1 MENGLI
7 TDAFITSSSH
17 AKWYEPFHAR
27 LNHQSAWCK
36 NLSEPSASYIQ
47 INTNATHLICAIATQ
62 GTANNSYPSFVKE
75 YKLEISFDGARW
87 DFYQGSNGTEVHESH
102 LFFVRASLCMYI
114 YIYIYVCV
122 CVLFLNVKNRR
133 GTPWSTID
141 CTDCSVTSRVVVM
154 VQWLAHLTCIQGTRV
169 PFPLTA

>member
-17 AKWYEPFHAR
+17 AKWYEPFRAR

-75 YKLEISFDGARW
+75 YKLEFSFDGAQW
-87 DFYQGSNGTEVHESH
+87 DFYQGSNGTEVHQSH
-102 LFFVRASLCMYI
+102 LFFVRASLCI
-114 YIYIYVCV
+114 YIWFKSSETSMGLL
-122 CVLFLNVKNRR
+122 LFRSWKKCFR
-133 GTPWSTID
+133 
-141 CTDCSVTSRVVVM
+141 VTSFLGSLLSYGCSSIRSIFSSDDSNAQENV
-154 VQWLAHLTCIQGTRV
+154 T
-169 PFPLTA
+169 